1 MTSPMAE
8 ARKALD
14 DATGGQLGGAVAIIA
29 KAVVDAYLE
38 ATRATPA
45 SAGRPPDGLADIF
58 EVPEGE
64 YAGEPAQPDRL
75 AALEAALLDA
85 KCALTV
91 IDAKPETR
99 IWDALDIIAKAL
111 ARITP
116 ATQESGQ

>member
-75 AALEAALLDA
+75 AAIEAVAVAARKWVQRDSVENLM
-85 KCALTV
+85 
-91 IDAKPETR
+91 
-99 IWDALDIIAKAL
+99 AL
-111 ARITP
+111 ANALSRLTP
-116 ATQESGQ
+116 TQESGQ